1 MARAHGTYLLV
12 YLALLLLLGATILS
26 AQFELGVW
34 NPVLNLAIA
43 TVKAGLIAWVF
54 MHLRESSG
62 LVRLFAV
69 AVLFWLFALF
79 ALSLADWL
87 TRTPPAPA

>member
-12 YLALLLLLGATILS
+12 YLALLLLLGATMLS

-34 NPVLNLAIA
+34 NPFLNLAIA
-43 TVKAGLIAWVF
+43 TVKAILIAWVF

-69 AVLFWLFALF
+69 AALFWLLALS

-87 TRTPPAPA
+87 TRQG

>member
-1 MARAHGTYLLV
+1 MGRTETTYLLV
-12 YLALLLLLGATILS
+12 YLALLVLLGATLLT
-26 AQFELGVW
+26 AQFELGIW
-34 NPVLNLAIA
+34 NPVLNLGIA
-43 TVKAGLIAWVF
+43 TAKTILIAWVF

-69 AVLFWLFALF
+69 AVVFWLLALF

-87 TRTPPAPA
+87 TRG